1 MIEEING
8 IREIVNYK
16 DNLKLKVYLNNEEE
30 DYPQHWHIATEI
42 IMPLEDTYTAI
53 INESEYFLQPNE
65 ILVIPPGEIHQ
76 LKAPTK
82 GSRVIVQFDGTMLN
96 DISEFTSIFHLF
108 RPCVVVTEETM
119 PEEHQELNRLIM
131 EITSEFFSEKPFR
144 MASTYSLLI
153 KIFTILGRKCINRN
167 ETIVKARTRK
177 QHEYFDRFFNV
188 CQYINEHC
196 TESIKIDDIAAIA
209 GFSKYHF
216 TRLFKEIMNVSCYD
230 YLTNR
235 RIMYA
240 EQLLIEPDMTIM
252 QVAMKSGFS
261 SLATFNRVFRA
272 KNHCTPSEYKA
283 LYEIK

>member
-16 DNLKLKVYLNNEEE
+16 DNLKLKVYLNKERE
-30 DYPQHWHIATEI
+30 DYPQHWHIAAEI

-53 INESEYFLQPNE
+53 INENEYILKPND

-76 LKAPTK
+76 LKAPSK
-82 GSRVIVQFDGTMLN
+82 GSRVIIQFDGTMLN
-96 DISEFTSIFHLF
+96 DISEFISIFQSF
-108 RPCVVVTEETM
+108 RPCVVVTGETM
-119 PEEHQELNRLIM
+119 PEVHKELKELIM
-131 EITSEFFSEKPFR
+131 EITSEYFSEMPYKD
-144 MASTYSLLI
+144 AAAYSLLI
-153 KIFTILGRKCINRN
+153 RIFAILGRKYANRN
-167 ETIVKARTRK
+167 EAVMKGRTRK

-196 TESIKIDDIAAIA
+196 TENIKIDDIAAIA

-240 EQLLIEPDMTIM
+240 EQLLIEPDLTIM

-283 LYEIK
+283 MYDLK